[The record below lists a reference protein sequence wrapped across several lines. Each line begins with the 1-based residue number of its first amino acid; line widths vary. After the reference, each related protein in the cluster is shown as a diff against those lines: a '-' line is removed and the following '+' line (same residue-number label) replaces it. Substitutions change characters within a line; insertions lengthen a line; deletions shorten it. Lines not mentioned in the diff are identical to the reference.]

1 MSRPTARVGRPYTQ
15 PVLASQDLPFRV
27 RIAQSAQDIQKVCRH
42 RGEAYAR
49 HQPDLVQ
56 RLSLHEP
63 EADDLRDD
71 VVLVMAESREDGSLL
86 GSLRLSTNIN
96 TPLRFEREFDLPQRF
111 HQKAL
116 AEAGRMV
123 SQNGPG
129 GRMVVPA
136 LVKVAYEVC
145 FRTGID
151 ALLLI
156 ARHPIDRMY
165 KAMQFEDVFGEKVV
179 TSAQPGV
186 PVTLFF
192 MDTLRFVSRL
202 QEAHCPIYPFL
213 AEIHHPDI
221 DIDPEFVSAR
231 FNVPLPL
238 RTTPQAQMAPTG
250 SMACAF
256 LPA

>member
-1 MSRPTARVGRPYTQ
+1 MSRPTARLGRPYTQ
-15 PVLASQDLPFRV
+15 PILETQALPFRM
-27 RIAQSAQDIQKVCRH
+27 RIAKSAQDIQRVCQH

-56 RLSLHEP
+56 RLALHEP

-71 VVLVMAESREDGSLL
+71 VVLVMAESHEDGSIL

-96 TPLRFEREFDLPQRF
+96 TPLRFEREFELPQRF
-111 HQKAL
+111 SKKAL

-156 ARHPIDRMY
+156 ARAPIDRMY

-192 MDTLRFVSRL
+192 MDTLRFDSRL
-202 QEAHCPIYPFL
+202 REANCPIYPFL
-213 AEIHHPDI
+213 GETHHPDI
-221 DIDPEFVSAR
+221 DIDPEFVRVR
-231 FNVPLPL
+231 FNI
-238 RTTPQAQMAPTG
+238 PQSMRAEGHLQPAPTG
-250 SMACAF
+250 DMSFAF
-256 LPA
+256 HPA

>member
-1 MSRPTARVGRPYTQ
+1 MSRPTARLGRPYVQ
-15 PVLASQDLPFRV
+15 PVLETQGLPFRV
-27 RIAQSAQDIQKVCRH
+27 RIAKSTQDIARVCQH

-49 HQPDLVQ
+49 HQPELVEK
-56 RLSLHEP
+56 LSLHEP

-71 VVLVMAESREDGSLL
+71 VVLVMAESHADGSLL

-96 TPLRFEREFDLPQRF
+96 TPLRFERELDLPAHF

-123 SQNGPG
+123 AQNGPG

-136 LVKVAYEVC
+136 LVKVSYEVC
-145 FRTGID
+145 FQVGID

-156 ARHPIDRMY
+156 ARPPIDRMY
-165 KAMQFEDVFGEKVV
+165 KAMQFEDVFGAKVV

-192 MDTLRFVSRL
+192 MDTLRFESRL
-202 QEAHCPIYPFL
+202 REANCAIFPFL
-213 AEIHHPDI
+213 AETLHPDI
-221 DIDPEFVSAR
+221 DIDPSFVHER
-231 FNVPLPL
+231 FNVPRAARAERIAEMPL
-238 RTTPQAQMAPTG
+238 A
-250 SMACAF
+250 
-256 LPA
+256 

>member
-1 MSRPTARVGRPYTQ
+1 MSRPTVRFGSPYTRPALETQ
-15 PVLASQDLPFRV
+15 ALPFRM
-27 RIAQSAQDIQKVCRH
+27 RIAKSMEDIQRVCQH
-42 RGEAYAR
+42 RGEAYSR
-49 HQPDLVQ
+49 HQPDLVK
-56 RLSLHEP
+56 RLSLFEP

-71 VVLVMAESREDGSLL
+71 IVLVMAESHEDGQIV

-96 TPLRFEREFDLPQRF
+96 TPLRFEKEFELPARF
-111 HQKAL
+111 HEKAL

-123 SQNGPG
+123 TQNGPK

-145 FRTGID
+145 FQTGID

-156 ARHPIDRMY
+156 ARPPIDRMY
-165 KAMQFEDVFGEKVV
+165 AAMQFEDVFGERVI

-202 QEAHCPIYPFL
+202 GQAGCPIHGFL
-213 AEIHHPDI
+213 AETVHPDI
-221 DIDPEFVSAR
+221 DIDPVFVHER
-231 FNVPLPL
+231 FNIERAARVEQSLSL
-238 RTTPQAQMAPTG
+238 LG
-250 SMACAF
+250 V
-256 LPA
+256 